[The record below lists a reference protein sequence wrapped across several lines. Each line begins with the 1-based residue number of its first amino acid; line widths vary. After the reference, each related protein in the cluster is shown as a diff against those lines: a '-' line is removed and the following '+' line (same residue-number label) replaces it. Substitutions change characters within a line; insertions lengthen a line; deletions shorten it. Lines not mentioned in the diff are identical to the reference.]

1 VLEKWFS
8 KKTKITAQLTIMRIS
23 ILFIALTFLMSCKTD
38 QKSLEP
44 SKGDMKADVVYLASD
59 SLQGRETG
67 TSYELLAADYI
78 AKRMKESGLEPKGNA
93 GTYFQTFSFKPSNDP
108 HQEAA
113 FTDEK
118 GDAFLTGTNVI
129 GYLDNGAAQTVVI
142 GAHYDHLGMGGE
154 GSLYREG
161 EAIHNG
167 ADDNASG
174 VAVMLDLAYELK
186 TSDKKGNNYLF
197 MAFSGEEMGLLGSNF
212 FTKNSTIALDSMSY
226 MINMDMVGR
235 LNDENT
241 LAIYGTGTSPRWSQ
255 IVNAVNKDFKL
266 AINKS
271 GVGPSD
277 HTSFYLNDIP
287 VLHLFT
293 GQHEDYHKPSDDA
306 EKLNYVGMEQISDYI
321 LRIIG
326 ETDKAGKLA
335 FRKTKN
341 ESEEVPRFKV
351 GLGVVPDYL
360 FTGKGMRIDGI
371 SEEKPAQ
378 KAGLMKGDIVVKLG
392 DSTIVDMMSYMRTL
406 ATFDNGDKTKVVVD
420 RDGIMVEKEIEF

>member
-1 VLEKWFS
+1 
-8 KKTKITAQLTIMRIS
+8 MRITT
-23 ILFIALTFLMSCKTD
+23 LFIAICLLVSCKTEV
-38 QKSLEP
+38 KPSEP
-44 SKGDMKADVVYLASD
+44 VKGNMKADVEYLASD

-78 AKRMKESGLEPKGNA
+78 AKRMKESGLEPQGNE
-93 GTYFQTFSFKPSNDP
+93 GTFFQTFSFKPSNDP

-118 GDAFLTGTNVI
+118 GDAFLTGTNVL
-129 GYLDNGAAQTVVI
+129 GYIDNGAAQTVVI

-154 GSLYREG
+154 GSLHRDG

-174 VAVMLDLAYELK
+174 VAVMLALAYELK

-197 MAFSGEEMGLLGSNF
+197 MAFSGEEMGLLGSNY
-212 FTKNSTIALDSMSY
+212 FTKNSTIALDSITY

-241 LAIYGTGTSPRWSQ
+241 LAIYGTGTSPRWNQ
-255 IVNAVNKDFKL
+255 IINAVNKDFEL
-266 AINKS
+266 ALSES

-287 VLHLFT
+287 VLHFFT
-293 GQHEDYHKPSDDA
+293 GQHEDYHKPGDDA
-306 EKLNYVGMEQISDYI
+306 EKLNYDGMQKISDYI
-321 LRIIG
+321 LRITA
-326 ETDKAGKLA
+326 EFDNAGKLA

-360 FTGKGMRIDGI
+360 FIGKGMRIDGI

-406 ATFDNGDKTKVVVD
+406 ATFDNGDKTKVTVD
-420 RDGIMVEKEIEF
+420 RDGKMVEKEIEF

>member
-1 VLEKWFS
+1 
-8 KKTKITAQLTIMRIS
+8 MRIS
-23 ILFIALTFLMSCKTD
+23 ILFLALTFLMSCKTD
-38 QKSLEP
+38 PKSLEP
-44 SKGDMKADVVYLASD
+44 IKGNMKADVLYLASD

-78 AKRMKESGLEPKGNA
+78 AKRMKESGLEPKGNE
-93 GTYFQTFSFKPSNDP
+93 GTYFQTFSFKPSSDP

-129 GYLDNGAAQTVVI
+129 GYLDHGAAQTVVI

-174 VAVMLDLAYELK
+174 VAVMLDLAYKLK

-197 MAFSGEEMGLLGSNF
+197 MAFSGEEMGLLGSNY

-235 LNDENT
+235 LNDEHT
-241 LAIYGTGTSPRWSQ
+241 LAIYGTGTSPRWNQ
-255 IVNAVNKDFKL
+255 IVTAVNNDFKL

-306 EKLNYVGMEQISDYI
+306 EKLNYAGMEQLSDYI

-326 ETDKAGKLA
+326 ETDNAGKLA

-392 DSTIVDMMSYMRTL
+392 DSIIVDMMSYMRTL

-420 RDGIMVEKEIEF
+420 RDGTLVEKQMEF